1 MNEALTLLFSM
12 IGNANGV
19 ADVQNW
25 FDRNET
31 FDMHI
36 RESDAFFATR

>member
-25 FDRNET
+25 FVVDPAVAQR
-31 FDMHI
+31 MHP
-36 RESDAFFATR
+36 